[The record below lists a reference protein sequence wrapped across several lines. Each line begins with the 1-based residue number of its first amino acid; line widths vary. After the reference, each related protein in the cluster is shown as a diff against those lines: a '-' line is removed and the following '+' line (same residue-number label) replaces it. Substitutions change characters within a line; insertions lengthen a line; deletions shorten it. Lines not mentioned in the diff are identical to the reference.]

1 MRGEKIAKLQG
12 SAKIKCRCAND
23 SCRKSLPLIQF
34 LTLFKNRA
42 GEIESD
48 RDGDEESNHEK
59 EAHTNTN
66 IN

>member
-1 MRGEKIAKLQG
+1 MH
-12 SAKIKCRCAND
+12 

-48 RDGDEESNHEK
+48 RDRDEESNHEE